1 MTAETLTGSR
11 AATAVQPTSNSLAG
25 VLQVA
30 YGTYSIT
37 DAALEAGDIFKM
49 CKLPRNSLV
58 LGGTLHIADLDTGT
72 ESVDIDC
79 GWADNGG
86 STATFTGSDGVTYTN
101 MYNGSASSSG
111 FVNSGVLTGDA
122 ITDLLAAGN
131 NIRPFPMTYGP
142 IYFSEET
149 IVQLQAVAAQA
160 TPAAGVAY
168 VKVEYVVLG

>member
-11 AATAVQPTSNSLAG
+11 AAAAVQPVSHSLSG
-25 VLQVA
+25 VMHVA
-30 YGTYSIT
+30 YGVYSIAST
-37 DAALEAGDIFKM
+37 ALEDGDIFHM

-58 LGGTLHIADLDTGT
+58 VGGTMHIADLDTGT

-86 STATFTGSDGVTYTN
+86 STATYTGADGVTYTN
-101 MYNGSASSSG
+101 MYDGSAAAAG

-122 ITDLLAAGN
+122 ITDLLATGN
-131 NIRPFPMTYGP
+131 NMRPFPMTYGP

-149 IVQLQAVAAQA
+149 TVSLEVNAAQA
-160 TPAAGVAY
+160 TGQAGIAY
-168 VKVEYVVLG
+168 VKVEYIVLG